1 MDIDGLVVIRDEN
14 LHQNVYEYIQTK
26 ELEVKEVNDIFNV
39 YFSMLRDG
47 YCFITDRNK
56 LMACLLDIT
65 YVLNPSNDN
74 MEIVK
79 LNMVNEDEEDEGS
92 ESDDDNNTD

>member
-1 MDIDGLVVIRDEN
+1 MDIDGLVVVRSDN

-26 ELEVKEVNDIFNV
+26 EMEVKEVDDIVNV
-39 YFSMLRDG
+39 YLSMLRDG
-47 YCFITDRNK
+47 YCFVVDREV
-56 LMACLLDIT
+56 LMACLVDIT

-79 LNMVNEDEEDEGS
+79 LNMVGDDEDDDEDE
-92 ESDDDNNTD
+92 N

>member
-1 MDIDGLVVIRDEN
+1 MDIDGLVVVNTEN

-26 ELEVKEVNDIFNV
+26 ELDVKEMDDIMNV
-39 YFSMLRDG
+39 YLSMLRDG
-47 YCFITDRNK
+47 YCFVLDREV
-56 LMACLLDIT
+56 LMACLVDIT

-79 LNMVNEDEEDEGS
+79 LNMMGEDDDEDED
-92 ESDDDNNTD
+92 

>member
-26 ELEVKEVNDIFNV
+26 ELDVKDINDIFIV

-47 YCFITDRNK
+47 YCFTMDRNQ

-79 LNMVNEDEEDEGS
+79 LNMVNEDEDDDES
-92 ESDDDNNTD
+92 ESD

>member
-1 MDIDGLVVIRDEN
+1 MDIDGLVVVRSDN

-26 ELEVKEVNDIFNV
+26 EMEVKEVDDIVNV
-39 YFSMLRDG
+39 YLSMLRDG
-47 YCFITDRNK
+47 YCFVVDREV
-56 LMACLLDIT
+56 LMACLVDIT

-79 LNMVNEDEEDEGS
+79 LNMVGDDDDDDEDE
-92 ESDDDNNTD
+92 N

>member
-1 MDIDGLVVIRDEN
+1 MDIDGLVVINTGN

-26 ELEVKEVNDIFNV
+26 EIEVKEIDDIMNV
-39 YFSMLRDG
+39 YLSMLRDG
-47 YCFITDRNK
+47 YCFVLDREV
-56 LMACLLDIT
+56 LMACLVDIT

-79 LNMVNEDEEDEGS
+79 LNMMGEDDDEDEDE
-92 ESDDDNNTD
+92 N

>member
-1 MDIDGLVVIRDEN
+1 MDIDGLVVVREDN

-26 ELEVKEVNDIFNV
+26 ETDVKEIDDIMNV
-39 YFSMLRDG
+39 YLSMLRDG
-47 YCFITDRNK
+47 YCFVLDRDV
-56 LMACLLDIT
+56 LMHCLVDMV

-79 LNMVNEDEEDEGS
+79 LNMLGDDEDDEED
-92 ESDDDNNTD
+92 N

>member
-1 MDIDGLVVIRDEN
+1 MDIDGLVVISVEN

-26 ELEVKEVNDIFNV
+26 ELEIKELDDIMNV

-47 YCFITDRNK
+47 YCFVLDREI
-56 LMACLLDIT
+56 LMACLVDIM

-79 LNMVNEDEEDEGS
+79 MNMIGDDDENEDE
-92 ESDDDNNTD
+92 DD